1 MYRTI
6 LLAGVL
12 LLSVSAC
19 DDPEIS
25 SEWADSPITVDGKG
39 EDWNDLSLWYFD
51 DEGIS
56 LGVANRADNLYFLL
70 ETIDPRLGMALK
82 RRGFT
87 IWLDPSG
94 EKLKSFGLRIL
105 GSDTSTGHL
114 ETALLIENIL
124 TFVPANGRLGP
135 AVQYSQEHGLSA
147 YEIKIPI
154 KASDSARYHV
164 ECKPGAELS
173 LGFELKLPEKMGKP
187 QKRMKKSRM
196 GRGMGMGRGGRMG
209 MDQGG
214 PGMHGGGK
222 DMEQMSP
229 QDNPNPKKSDQP
241 PADKDRKQKP
251 KLEKKEIWLILTLA
265 SEV

>member
-1 MYRTI
+1 MHRTI

-12 LLSVSAC
+12 LLSVAAC

-25 SEWADSPITVDGKG
+25 SEWANSPIAIDGKG
-39 EDWNDLSLWYFD
+39 DDWNELSLWYFD

-70 ETIDPRLGMALK
+70 ETIDPRLGMSLK

-105 GSDTSTGHL
+105 GQDTSAGHL

-124 TFVPANGRLGP
+124 TFVPASGRLGP
-135 AVQYSQEHGLSA
+135 AVQYSEEHNLST
-147 YEIKIPI
+147 YEIKVPI

-164 ECKPGAELS
+164 ECKPDGKLS
-173 LGFELKLPEKMGKP
+173 LGFELELPEKMGKP

-196 GRGMGMGRGGRMG
+196 GRGGRMG
-209 MDQGG
+209 MGTG
-214 PGMHGGGK
+214 SKGMGRMTPQAK
-222 DMEQMSP
+222 PSP
-229 QDNPNPKKSDQP
+229 DKKSQRP
-241 PADKDRKQKP
+241 PDKDRKQKP

-265 SEV
+265 SES